1 MLDSAVDFTP
11 RRFSLQPSIDIG
23 DKKMSKPLLQ
33 LIGISYSYPG
43 MKEPL
48 FDRITFSM
56 HTGERIGLLGFNGSG
71 KTTLFD
77 IIADLRSPDHGDIR
91 RYYDRIYYMQQEDYA
106 SGDITVFEYILKSK
120 PDLYNLYTR
129 IQKMERKGITQP
141 IQYSEMIHE
150 FNAKD
155 GYGYLQQVEKTMSLL
170 GFQEHTKTRY
180 VNTLSGG
187 ERRLLKLASGFIHV
201 QDLYLLDEPTNY
213 FDDRGIQ
220 YLIKGIRAAPAAF
233 LIISHDRWFLDQTVD
248 KILEIEQKT
257 IREYSGGYSIFNQTK
272 QTELKTKIRKRD
284 RIETQIDKLRETE
297 RKYKTWGSRKEKE
310 KGVRFK
316 RDGDKKSVDKGNIGH
331 KAAKLMKKS
340 IQAKERVLKK
350 INELEQSKP
359 YIERWYDFNFKKV
372 CIHSG
377 SCLSANNVTK
387 SFKDTVL
394 FKHLSFTVGW
404 GEKVAISGPNGS
416 GKTTLLRI
424 LLKQE
429 KPNTGDVI
437 WRKLVKVGYL
447 PQQWQTQED
456 AISVSQL
463 FPQGQHDRARVM
475 IGVLKLMVHGN
486 VFEKKLGELSEGQK
500 RKAKIVQLILLEP
513 NILILDEPTTHLDY
527 QTVEIL
533 EKALQSYNGTVI
545 LISHDKFLHERVTSR
560 EIQIQNLQK
569 QT

>member
-1 MLDSAVDFTP
+1 
-11 RRFSLQPSIDIG
+11 
-23 DKKMSKPLLQ
+23 MSKPLLQ

-424 LLKQE
+424 IIGLTVPTGGEVIFSKEQKRLDFDSYRPSLSLVGPYLSLYGSLTARENLKFISKVNGTLSSDMNIDKLL
-429 KPNTGDVI
+429 D
-437 WRKLVKVGYL
+437 KVGLDGRGDDYVSEFSSGM
-447 PQQWQTQED
+447 QQ
-456 AISVSQL
+456 
-463 FPQGQHDRARVM
+463 R
-475 IGVLKLMVHGN
+475 LKY
-486 VFEKKLGELSEGQK
+486 
-500 RKAKIVQLILLEP
+500 AAALIKNP
-513 NILILDEPTTHLDY
+513 SILILDEPTSNLDDEGKKRVFNIINQY
-527 QTVEIL
+527 RPDSIIIIATN
-533 EKALQSYNGTVI
+533 EK
-545 LISHDKFLHERVTSR
+545 E
-560 EIQIQNLQK
+560 E
-569 QT
+569 